1 MNNKKIFTWDKLRLA
16 WALLPMTM
24 LTFCGCDTEDT
35 PTVQTHNPAAYI
47 KNADKLAMLRSMND
61 KDGMG
66 RLYEID
72 YTADYKLDAV
82 LQSGCT
88 ETTQLFRYIAY
99 LLYDS
104 IPSNQA
110 KVSLGEGCS
119 AFAVPEAVNGNFLMG
134 RNYDYRHSTSTGYQ
148 DIAAILVHTAP
159 KDGKRSISMVDGL
172 NLGYAKGF
180 YTDGITDLSLLMGLP
195 YAALDGINEDGFA
208 IGVLS
213 LNENQTNQQAT
224 TPLWNTHVLKATP
237 FHG

>member
-134 RNYDYRHSTSTGYQ
+134 RTTTTVTLLPRAIRTSLPFLCTPHQKTASVPSRWSTG
-148 DIAAILVHTAP
+148 
-159 KDGKRSISMVDGL
+159 
-172 NLGYAKGF
+172 
-180 YTDGITDLSLLMGLP
+180 
-195 YAALDGINEDGFA
+195 
-208 IGVLS
+208 
-213 LNENQTNQQAT
+213 
-224 TPLWNTHVLKATP
+224 
-237 FHG
+237 